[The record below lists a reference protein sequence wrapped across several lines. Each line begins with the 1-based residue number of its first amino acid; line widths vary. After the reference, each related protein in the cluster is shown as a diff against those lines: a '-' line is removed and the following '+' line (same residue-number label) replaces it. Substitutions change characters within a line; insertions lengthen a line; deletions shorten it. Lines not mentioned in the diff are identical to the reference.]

1 MLLKYLM
8 TISLSMGFLLP
19 GFSQYSVKGL
29 VSDKTDNSLIL
40 NCTFVIRKLN
50 SLQKQEGLSADGR
63 FELKGLSAGRFSLL
77 LTRLGY
83 ADYSAE
89 FELSLKK
96 PVFDFGRIGL
106 VPKVNLLKEVTILAA
121 LQPIRIKG
129 DTTEYNALAFRSNA
143 NDKVENLLKQLPG
156 ISVDKD
162 GKLSAQGRSID
173 KILVDGTEFFGDDPT
188 LATRNIRTDMVDKI
202 QIFEKKSELAAL
214 RGINDGKGI
223 RTLNIKLKANKKK
236 GYFGKTEAGMGT
248 DGYYGAQLMGNYFE
262 GQQRLS
268 VYGVAGNNG
277 ATSLNWQDNAK
288 YASSNVDISVPG
300 YMIDLG
306 GYDEL
311 ESRSGNYE
319 GKGIPV
325 ARTSGLHYEHK
336 WNKNENSIQF
346 NYKIGSLKSTGEQ
359 EIRSQN
365 SLPTGLLNTL
375 SGQEFANEVFR
386 QKLDG
391 LVNFKLDSSANLKI
405 TMNAGIKNRVSSS
418 SDFSIV
424 QDGLAHSAALQ
435 EDLFGLD
442 KGAAGRSDLT
452 AIRLGS
458 VGISEG
464 LAVSF
469 VPDAYAGVRTENLRY
484 SMEKSNVQQFM
495 GSVLYLKKLK
505 KQGRTFTAGL
515 SSSLEKHQL
524 DGALQSNTRISQ
536 SGLADRNEP
545 SEQDK
550 TSTISNRAL
559 YLKLSYSEPLAKS
572 ILLSFNY
579 GFGGSD
585 HQISRF
591 SFDRLLS
598 NNENTPDPLYSSD
611 FELRQFGQEAGL
623 NFNLVKEKVLL
634 NFGSNGSAVAF
645 KQRDRLFDSQSD
657 RRFLL
662 WHPQLNFQYTLSPQ
676 GNIRF
681 NYEGNTAAPGIA
693 KLQPVWI
700 NDDPLNISQGNP
712 FLKPSFSHRFF
723 VGYQSYQASNGQLIG
738 VFANYGSVSMPIINK
753 IQTDTAGRTFTQF
766 INLRDHQSSSLN
778 LSLFY
783 DRRVKALDMSVGL
796 NFNLNGNTSYHV
808 SNEVLNRLEDYTYK
822 LQMRFSKLV
831 PNVYEFNLSF
841 GPTYRLSGSSL
852 QPNYRNDGK
861 GFLGDGNFSLYLP
874 LRFQITAAGTY
885 QYLGKTAVFNDG
897 LSRMMLN
904 AAISKVFLKEN
915 ALKISLSGSDLL
927 NQNVGFN
934 RSITGNLITQ
944 QSFTVIKRYF
954 MLAIAYDFNKMKA
967 Q

>member
-1 MLLKYLM
+1 MLFKYLM
-8 TISLSMGFLLP
+8 TISLSIGFFLP
-19 GFSQYSVKGL
+19 GFSQYSVKGVVL
-29 VSDKTDNSLIL
+29 DNVDNSLIL
-40 NCTFVIRKLN
+40 NCIFVIRKQGV
-50 SLQKQEGLSADGR
+50 LQKTEGLPADGR
-63 FELKGLSAGRFSLL
+63 FEFSGLSAGRFSLL

-96 PVFDFGRIGL
+96 PVFDFGRIRL
-106 VPKVNLLKEVTILAA
+106 MPKVSLLKEVTILGA

-173 KILVDGTEFFGDDPT
+173 KILVDGAEFFGDDPT

-202 QIFEKKSELAAL
+202 QIFEKKSDLAAL

-236 GYFGKTEAGMGT
+236 GYFGKTDIGMGT
-248 DGYYGAQLMGNYFE
+248 AGYYGAQLMGNYFN
-262 GQQRLS
+262 GQQRVS

-277 ATSLNWQDNAK
+277 TTSLSWQDNAK
-288 YASSNVDISVPG
+288 YASSNVDVSVPG

-311 ESRSGNYE
+311 ESRSGNYG

-325 ARTSGLHYEHK
+325 ARTSGLHYENK
-336 WNKNENSIQF
+336 WNKNENSINF
-346 NYKIGSLKSTGEQ
+346 NYKIGSLKTTGAQ
-359 EIRSQN
+359 EMSSQN
-365 SLPTGLLNTL
+365 SLPSGLVNAVSTE
-375 SGQEFANEVFR
+375 EFGNQVFR

-391 LVNFKLDSSANLKI
+391 LFNFRLDSTANLKI
-405 TMNAGIKNRVSSS
+405 TMNAGLKNTVSNQRG
-418 SDFSIV
+418 FS
-424 QDGLAHSAALQ
+424 ALQ
-435 EDLFGLD
+435 RDIEESAGFRGDIAGMSYDSALLFEP
-442 KGAAGRSDLT
+442 AAPLIAET
-452 AIRLGS
+452 K
-458 VGISEG
+458 
-464 LAVSF
+464 
-469 VPDAYAGVRTENLRY
+469 NLRY
-484 SMEKSNVQQFM
+484 SMEKSTVQELM
-495 GSVLYLKKLK
+495 MSGLYLKKLK

-515 SSSLEKHQL
+515 SSSLEKRHMDGQL
-524 DGALQSNTRISQ
+524 ESSTTISQ
-536 SGLADRNEP
+536 SGLADRNERIH
-545 SEQDK
+545 QDK
-550 TSTISNRAL
+550 FSTISNKGL
-559 YLKLSYSEPLAKS
+559 YLKLSYSEPLSKS
-572 ILLSFNY
+572 MLLSLNY

-598 NNENTPDPLYSSD
+598 NDENTPDPLYSSD
-611 FELRQFGQEAGL
+611 FELRQLGQEAGL
-623 NFNLVKEKVLL
+623 NFNLVKDKILL
-634 NFGSNGSAVAF
+634 NFGSNGAAVTF
-645 KQRDRLFDSQSD
+645 KQRDRFSKSQSD
-657 RRFLL
+657 RSFLL
-662 WHPQLNFQYTLSPQ
+662 WHPQLNFQYTLSPSA
-676 GNIRF
+676 NIRF
-681 NYEGNTAAPGIA
+681 NYQGNAAAPGVA
-693 KLQPVWI
+693 KLQPVLM

-712 FLKPSFSHRFF
+712 LLKPSFSNTLFI
-723 VGYQSYQASNGQLIG
+723 GYQSYQASNGQLIG

-766 INLRDHQSSSLN
+766 INLRDRQSKSLN

-783 DRRVKALDMSVGL
+783 DRRVKALDMSVGI
-796 NFNLNGNTSYHV
+796 NFNLNGNTSYNV
-808 SNEVLNRLEDYTYK
+808 SNEVLNRLEDYTCK

-841 GPTYRLSGSSL
+841 GPTYRFSGASL

-874 LRFQITAAGTY
+874 WRFQMTTSGTY
-885 QYLGKTAVFNDG
+885 QYLGKTAIFDQG

-904 AAISKVFLKEN
+904 ASLSKVFLKEN

-944 QSFTVIKRYF
+944 ESFTVIKRYF
-954 MLAIAYDFNKMKA
+954 MLAVSYDFHKMTS